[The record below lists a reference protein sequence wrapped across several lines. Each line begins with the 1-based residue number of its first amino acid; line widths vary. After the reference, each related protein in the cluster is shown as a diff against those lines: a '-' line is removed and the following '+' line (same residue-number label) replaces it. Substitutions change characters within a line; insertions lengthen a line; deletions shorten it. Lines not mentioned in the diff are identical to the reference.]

1 MALAAGARL
10 GSYEIL
16 SAIGSGGMGEVY
28 RARDAKLNRDVALKI
43 LPTEF
48 AVDSDRLARFKR
60 EAQVLASLNHQNIA
74 AIYGLEDSDAV
85 RALVL
90 ELVDGPTLADRI
102 AQGPIPFDEALPIAK
117 QVAEA
122 LEVAHEQ
129 GIVHRDLKPANIKVR
144 ADGAVKVLD
153 FGLAK
158 ALDAGSTVSSGV
170 GGTSA
175 LSMSPTITTPAM
187 TQLGVILGTA
197 AYMSPEQAKGR
208 AADKR
213 SDIWAFGAVLY
224 EMLSGQRAF
233 KGEDVSDTLASVL
246 RQDIDWTSLPDTT
259 PAALRRLIARCLER
273 DPKRRLRDIG
283 EARIVLDD
291 PAARDTA
298 AERSSATT
306 PLPAQPLWRRAAPIA
321 LAAAV
326 TSVFAATAAWML
338 KRSTPIQLPVVRFPL
353 PLPEGQSFSGAGRH
367 LLAVSPDGTQ
377 VVYVAQQ
384 RLFRRA
390 LSELET
396 KAIPGLDGQQNVTS
410 PVFSPDGQ
418 SVVFYSSGDNTLKKM
433 PVTGGAATTL
443 CAADNPYGISWDGDT
458 VVYGQ
463 GPKGIVRVSANGG
476 PPEVLV
482 SAKDGEVL
490 QSPQLLP
497 GGQAI
502 LFTLAR
508 TADDVEL
515 WDKANVVV
523 RSLASGE
530 QRILVQGSD
539 ARYVPTGH
547 LVYAIRGTLFGVTFD
562 VRRLAVTGGPVP
574 LVEGVRRASTGGG
587 AAARGITIGT
597 GGVTGAANFS
607 VSRTGSLVYIPG
619 AVSPS
624 TDRVDVVLS
633 DGASVKRLTLPSR
646 PFVAPRVSPDGRRI
660 AIGTED
666 GKEATVWIYE
676 LSGTTTI
683 RPLTFSGHNRF
694 PIWTPDG
701 KRVVFQS
708 DREGDLGLF
717 WTAADGT
724 TGAGERLTK
733 ADGKTSHVPESWS
746 PTANELIYGV
756 VTGRDEALWTL
767 SMPSRKAAPFDTVHS
782 TTPIGAVFSPDGR
795 WIAYTSTEPGRR
807 TTVYVQ
813 PFPATGPKYE
823 LFTREADQPHHPV
836 WSPDGKALFYI
847 PRPGG
852 FESVSVTTQPTF
864 TFGNPVAAPR
874 PFGPGAPGTRR
885 LYDITPDG
893 KFVGLVPAGQPDSGT
908 SAPTIQVVIN
918 WTEELKAR
926 IPTK

>member
-10 GSYEIL
+10 GSYEIVGPL
-16 SAIGSGGMGEVY
+16 GAGGMGEVY
-28 RARDAKLNRDVALKI
+28 RARDTTLNRDVALKI
-43 LPTEF
+43 LPDAF
-48 AVDSDRLARFKR
+48 AHDPDRVARFKR
-60 EAQVLASLNHQNIA
+60 EAQVLAALSHPHIA
-74 AIYGLEDSDAV
+74 AIHGLEQSGAT
-85 RALVL
+85 LFL
-90 ELVDGPTLADRI
+90 ELEFVDGEDLARRLDR
-102 AQGPIPFDEALPIAK
+102 GPIPLDEAVPIAR
-117 QVAEA
+117 QIADA
-122 LEVAHEQ
+122 LEAAHEQ

-144 ADGAVKVLD
+144 ADGTVKVLD

-158 ALDAGSTVSSGV
+158 ALDAGSTVSSGA
-170 GGTSA
+170 GGPSP

-187 TQLGVILGTA
+187 TQLGLILGTA

-233 KGEDVSDTLASVL
+233 KGDDVSDTLASVL
-246 RQDIDWTSLPDTT
+246 RQDVDWTSLPDMT
-259 PAALRRLIARCLER
+259 PAALKRLVARCLDRE
-273 DPKRRLRDIG
+273 PKRRLRDIG

-291 PAARDTA
+291 PATLDTT
-298 AERSSATT
+298 AERSSAAPT
-306 PLPAQPLWRRAAPIA
+306 PSAQPLWRRAVPIA
-321 LAAAV
+321 LTATVTAV
-326 TSVFAATAAWML
+326 IAATAAWML

-353 PLPEGQSFSGAGRH
+353 ALPEGQSFSGTGRH
-367 LLAVSPDGTQ
+367 MLAVSPDGTQ
-377 VVYVAQQ
+377 VVYVALQ
-384 RLFRRA
+384 RLYRRA
-390 LSELET
+390 LSEVET

-418 SVVFYSSGDNTLKKM
+418 SIVFFAGGENVLKKIA
-433 PVTGGAATTL
+433 VTGGAATTL

-458 VVYGQ
+458 VVYAQ
-463 GPKGIVRVSANGG
+463 GGKGIMRVSADGG

-482 SAKDGEVL
+482 SAQDGSIL
-490 QSPQLLP
+490 QGPQLLP
-497 GGQAI
+497 GGQTL

-508 TADDVEL
+508 TADGIEL
-515 WDKANVVV
+515 WDRANVIA
-523 RSLASGE
+523 RSLTSGE
-530 QRILVQGSD
+530 QHILIQGSD

-547 LVYAIRGTLFGVTFD
+547 LVYALRGTVFGVPFD

-574 LVEGVRRASTGGG
+574 LVEGVRRASTGVGASPGAVAFGG
-587 AAARGITIGT
+587 L
-597 GGVTGAANFS
+597 TGAANFS

-619 AVSPS
+619 PVSAS

-633 DGASVKRLTLPSR
+633 DGASVTRLKLPSR
-646 PFVAPRVSPDGRRI
+646 PFTVPRVSPDGRRI

-676 LSGTTTI
+676 LSGATTM
-683 RPLTFSGHNRF
+683 RPLTFSGRNRF
-694 PIWTPDG
+694 PIWTRDG

-717 WTAADGT
+717 WTAADGS

-746 PTANELIYGV
+746 PTADHLIYSV

-767 SMPSRKAAPFDTVHS
+767 SMSNRKATPFDTVHS

-795 WIAYTSTEPGRR
+795 WFAYTSTEPGRR
-807 TTVYVQ
+807 TTIYVQ
-813 PFPATGPKYE
+813 PFPPTGPMYQ
-823 LFTREADQPHHPV
+823 LFTKEADQPHHPV
-836 WSPDGKALFYI
+836 WSPDGRTLFYI

-874 PFGPGAPGTRR
+874 PFGGASPSVRR

-893 KFVGLVPAGQPDSGT
+893 KFVGLVPAGQSDSGT
-908 SAPTIQVVIN
+908 TAPTIQVVVN

>member
-1 MALAAGARL
+1 MTLAAGARL
-10 GSYEIL
+10 GSYEIVGPL
-16 SAIGSGGMGEVY
+16 GAGGMGEVY

-48 AVDSDRLARFKR
+48 AVDPERLARFKR
-60 EAQVLASLNHQNIA
+60 EAQVLASLNHHNIA
-74 AIYGLEDSDAV
+74 AIYGLEEADGV

-102 AQGPIPFDEALPIAK
+102 ADGRVPLDDALPIAK
-117 QVAEA
+117 QIAEA
-122 LEVAHEQ
+122 LEAAHEQ

-158 ALDAGSTVSSGV
+158 ALDPGATASSGS
-170 GGTSA
+170 GGPGA
-175 LSMSPTITTPAM
+175 LSISPTITTPAM

-197 AYMSPEQAKGR
+197 AYMSPEQANGQ

-246 RQDIDWTSLPDTT
+246 RQDVDWIALPDTT
-259 PAALRRLIARCLER
+259 PAALRHLIARCLDR

-291 PAARDTA
+291 PAARDTT
-298 AERSSATT
+298 AERSSAAT
-306 PLPAQPLWRRAAPIA
+306 PRPAESLWRRAVPIA
-321 LAAAV
+321 LTATVAG
-326 TSVFAATAAWML
+326 VFAATAAWML
-338 KRSTPIQLPVVRFPL
+338 KRSAPIQLPVVRFPL
-353 PLPEGQSFSGAGRH
+353 ALPEGQSFSGTGRH
-367 LLAVSPDGTQ
+367 ILAVSPDGTQ
-377 VVYVAQQ
+377 VVYVALQ
-384 RLFRRA
+384 RLYRRA

-418 SVVFYSSGDNTLKKM
+418 SVVFFSSGDNALKKI

-463 GPKGIVRVSANGG
+463 GSKGIMRVAANGG

-482 SAKDGEVL
+482 SPKDGEIM
-490 QSPQLLP
+490 QGPQLLP
-497 GGQAI
+497 GGQTI

-508 TADDVEL
+508 TADGVEL
-515 WDKANVVV
+515 WDKANVIV
-523 RSLASGE
+523 RSLTSGE
-530 QRILVQGSD
+530 QRILIQGSD

-547 LVYAIRGTLFGVTFD
+547 LVYAIRGTVFGVPFD

-574 LVEGVRRASTGGG
+574 LVEGVRRASTVVGASTGVSAVGLGGL
-587 AAARGITIGT
+587 
-597 GGVTGAANFS
+597 TGAANFS
-607 VSRTGSLVYIPG
+607 VSRNGSLVYIPG
-619 AVSPS
+619 PVSAS
-624 TDRVDVVLS
+624 TDRVEVVLS
-633 DGASVKRLTLPSR
+633 DGASVTRLKLPPR
-646 PFVAPRVSPDGRRI
+646 PFTVPRVSPDGRRI

-676 LSGTTTI
+676 LSGATTM

-717 WTAADGT
+717 WTAADGS

-746 PTANELIYGV
+746 PTANDLIYSV

-767 SMPSRKAAPFDTVHS
+767 SMPSRKATPFDTVHS

-795 WIAYTSTEPGRR
+795 WIAYASTEPGRR

-813 PFPATGPKYE
+813 PFPATGPKYQ
-823 LFTREADQPHHPV
+823 LFTKETDQPHHPV
-836 WSPDGKALFYI
+836 WSPDGKALFYV
-847 PRPGG
+847 PGPGG

-874 PFGPGAPGTRR
+874 PFGPSAPAARR
-885 LYDITPDG
+885 LYDITPNG
-893 KFVGLVPAGQPDSGT
+893 KFVGLVPAGQADSGAT
-908 SAPTIQVVIN
+908 APIIQVVIN

-926 IPTK
+926 VPTK